1 MATTRGALAGR
12 ALVPS
17 TSKVTS
23 RPCLAWARGSGRR
36 APAAAHRPLVVCA
49 IAAPDAPA
57 AKAEFTAWD
66 TAVQRVAKR
75 TDLKTIMILGAGPIV
90 IGQVRQGR
98 RGSGAARPRRP
109 ALGRAA
115 GRRHPFL
122 APLAPCARRAAPIPD
137 PCASSRPHAAP
148 LPSSSQACEF
158 DYSGTQACKA
168 LKCVPPPPAAAAAAP
183 HCLF

>member
-17 TSKVTS
+17 TKLIS

-36 APAAAHRPLVVCA
+36 APAAVAHPLIVRAV
-49 IAAPDAPA
+49 AAPDAPA

-90 IGQVRQGR
+90 IGQVREGR
-98 RGSGAARPRRP
+98 RGGGAARPRRP
-109 ALGRAA
+109 ALGRA
-115 GRRHPFL
+115 
-122 APLAPCARRAAPIPD
+122 
-137 PCASSRPHAAP
+137 
-148 LPSSSQACEF
+148 
-158 DYSGTQACKA
+158 
-168 LKCVPPPPAAAAAAP
+168 PAAAAPSGGPSGGLRALRRANSRP
-183 HCLF
+183 PPRQPPSRRASALSLAGVRV